1 MDKQVRNACI
11 ASIMEYIDNKVF
23 NGSRNEG
30 EFILYSLQELE
41 EDVLNDGVSL
51 GRINDLVKH
60 FFRTREFISYKDAID
75 RKKVVMTDVPSTI
88 SSSSHNCVIIGYQSD
103 GKYIYM
109 DPEKGELYVAD
120 ESYFLEN
127 YKIVITGIKYVL

>member
-1 MDKQVRNACI
+1 MTTQVRNACVP
-11 ASIMEYIDNKVF
+11 AIMEYIDNKVF
-23 NGSRNEG
+23 NGSRKQG
-30 EFILYSLQELE
+30 EFILYYYNKFDKIILT
-41 EDVLNDGVSL
+41 DGVAL
-51 GRINDLVKH
+51 ECINDFVKH
-60 FFRTREFISYKDAID
+60 FFRTREFVSYKDAID

-127 YKIVITGIKYVL
+127 YEIVITGIKYVL

>member
-30 EFILYSLQELE
+30 EFILYYYEKYRE
-41 EDVLNDGVSL
+41 NVVTEGVGL
-51 GRINDLVKH
+51 KRINDLVEH
-60 FFRTREFISYKDAID
+60 FFRTKEFVSYKDAID
-75 RKKVVMTDVPSTI
+75 NKKVVMTDVPSTI
-88 SSSSHNCVIIGYQSD
+88 SNSSHNCVIIGYQSD